1 LASNVPAGEGKTADL
16 FLQCRRVPVLLVK
29 QTVLTETRLV
39 MVVDVDVARN
49 SFPFFVLQII
59 LSNNLVQLSLHFFK
73 KITNF

>member
-1 LASNVPAGEGKTADL
+1 
-16 FLQCRRVPVLLVK
+16 VLLVK